1 MDDEVDLLHGLKQ
14 NLKLVGYKV
23 ETATCGFEAI
33 NMLNQHDFDMV
44 ITDMRM
50 PKGTGM
56 DLLKSIRD
64 KSDSTP
70 VICFVTDCTDKQLQ
84 EIESFGVMGT
94 LSKPFEFKE
103 LLEVIK
109 KVS

>member
-1 MDDEVDLLHGLKQ
+1 
-14 NLKLVGYKV
+14 LKLVGYQV

-33 NMLNQHDFDMV
+33 NLLNQRDFDLV

-56 DLLKSIRD
+56 DILKSIRS

-70 VICFVTDCTDKQLQ
+70 VICFVTDCTDKQME
-84 EIESFGVMGT
+84 EIESLGVMGT
-94 LSKPFEFKE
+94 LSKPFVFKE